1 MLVKHSNK
9 KKGLLDRPKWYTEE
23 SYIEFL
29 NEQNWWHNF
38 LFPTLFTLTFVWNKS
53 EKIKY
58 AKKALKTIVTDK
70 ELVIR
75 TVTFA
80 SKMGESTFP
89 GALSSLSLWTLRETS
104 LKLSF
109 QRQFFSYIKSY
120 FWKGENVSGF
130 SLEMTRRIGRNKR
143 AQATESSPRYILP
156 FDRLIENL
164 QIYVYNAQNQENC
177 PFVVITVVALWEN
190 NVWLRITHT
199 KEPWSAKVAM

>member
-9 KKGLLDRPKWYTEE
+9 QKGLLDRPKWYTEE
-23 SYIEFL
+23 SYMEFL
-29 NEQNWWHNF
+29 NKQNWWHSF

-58 AKKALKTIVTDK
+58 TKNALKTIVIDK

-89 GALSSLSLWTLRETS
+89 GALSLLSLWTLRETS

-109 QRQFFSYIKSY
+109 QRHSFSHISSHIFEKERMFPGLVWKWQDKQEEIKGPKQQKVVQGIFY
-120 FWKGENVSGF
+120 H
-130 SLEMTRRIGRNKR
+130 LIG
-143 AQATESSPRYILP
+143 
-156 FDRLIENL
+156 
-164 QIYVYNAQNQENC
+164 
-177 PFVVITVVALWEN
+177 
-190 NVWLRITHT
+190 WLRTYRYTYIITKSGKLSLRDHYCSVFIREQCLITHYSYQRT
-199 KEPWSAKVAM
+199 MEC